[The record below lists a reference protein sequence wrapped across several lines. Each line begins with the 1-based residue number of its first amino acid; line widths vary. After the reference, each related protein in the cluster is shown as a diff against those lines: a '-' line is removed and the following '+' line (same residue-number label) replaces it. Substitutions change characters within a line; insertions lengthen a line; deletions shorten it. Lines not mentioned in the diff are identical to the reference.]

1 VWTSWRCYFVYHTS
15 LSLRKKAPSF
25 VYICI
30 SPRKGRD
37 PQMMEEM
44 RPNKQIQ
51 RRQKLNL
58 RKYTGREDKRIL
70 TNEFKPQY

>member
-1 VWTSWRCYFVYHTS
+1 
-15 LSLRKKAPSF
+15 
-25 VYICI
+25 
-30 SPRKGRD
+30 
-37 PQMMEEM
+37 MMEEM